1 MSYQSCVLD
10 GLFVLR
16 WGETPEVPDVARY
29 CAEMHG
35 ARIAQG
41 KPLVGLFI
49 MPTNS
54 RPPDD
59 VFRKAQAALL
69 PEIMSQLSYAVAV
82 FEGVGFLSSLKRSAL
97 AAILLLAPKRHA
109 IYVRST
115 LEEALLSDPA
125 GPLEF
130 DVKRAF
136 SELHRRGL
144 VTNSNAVTEPVA
156 ARR

>member
-1 MSYQSCVLD
+1 MSYQSCVLN

-16 WGETPEVPDVARY
+16 WGETPEVADVARY
-29 CAEMHG
+29 CAEMQS

-69 PEIMSQLSYAVAV
+69 PEIMSQLAYAVAV

-97 AAILLLAPKRHA
+97 AAILLLAPKRHP

-130 DVKRAF
+130 DVRSAF
-136 SELHRRGL
+136 VELRRRGL
-144 VTNSNAVTEPVA
+144 VTSATPATEPA
-156 ARR
+156 AAGR